1 MPAWWIVG
9 LYVVVRIFG
18 LIDAIAVNSILAS
31 VEFFPRLIHV
41 IGIRKNV
48 EPLDNDSARQM
59 KTNVIYDH
67 ALVCLRAYRE
77 RVRGI
82 VAVNADRVRGR
93 TLRDFLNWITGF
105 ELIGHRQ
112 GQTEP
117 APITFTSSLS
127 VVAVLR
133 NNRIAAADMPQGNTP
148 GFERTCVVAI
158 TPRVVAIE

>member
-1 MPAWWIVG
+1 MSAWRIVG

-18 LIDAIAVNSILAS
+18 LVDAITVNSVPAS
-31 VEFFPRLIHV
+31 VEFFSHLIHV

-59 KTNVIYDH
+59 KTNVIYDDS
-67 ALVCLRAYRE
+67 LVCLRAYRE

-82 VAVNADRVRGR
+82 VAVNADCVGR
-93 TLRDFLNWITGF
+93 RPLRDSLKRIAGF

-117 APITFTSSLS
+117 TPLTFASTLS

-133 NNRIAAADMPQGNTP
+133 NDSIAASDVTQSNTP
-148 GFERTCVVAI
+148 GFERMCVVAI